1 MKTEKIVLAGGC
13 FWCLEPVFKRIKGVQ
28 SVICGYTGGTLN
40 APTYDDVCTGKTGH
54 AEAIKVEFDSSE
66 ISLSELLDIFF
77 AIHDPTT
84 LNRQG
89 ADTGTQYRSAIF
101 YNNDE
106 QLEIAKNAILETE
119 KKGTWKSPVVTTL
132 ERLAEFFEAEE
143 YHQDFFT
150 KNPSNR
156 YCQISISPKL
166 AKLEKIIKHVAPLVP
181 HRHAICP
188 TVRRNQPLR
197 AVVRDAR
204 YPARRARD
212 CRRST
217 APHLT

>member
-166 AKLEKIIKHVAPLVP
+166 AKLEKIIKHAAPLVP
-181 HRHAICP
+181 HRLMPPLSRLASFLCKNSG
-188 TVRRNQPLR
+188 RDGFQPGAHEER
-197 AVVRDAR
+197 ADPLAQDHR
-204 YPARRARD
+204 
-212 CRRST
+212 
-217 APHLT
+217 

>member
-54 AEAIKVEFDSSE
+54 AEAIKIEFDSSK

-89 ADTGTQYRSAIF
+89 ADIGTQYRSAIF
-101 YNNDE
+101 YDSDE
-106 QLEIAKNAILETE
+106 QLITAKTAILETE
-119 KKGTWKSPVVTTL
+119 KNGLWKQPTATTL
-132 ERLAEFFEAEE
+132 ERLSDFFEAEG

-150 KNPSNR
+150 KNPNNR
-156 YCQISISPKL
+156 YCQISIAPKL
-166 AKLEKIIKHVAPLVP
+166 AKLETIFK
-181 HRHAICP
+181 
-188 TVRRNQPLR
+188 NQK
-197 AVVRDAR
+197 V
-204 YPARRARD
+204 
-212 CRRST
+212 T
-217 APHLT
+217 GHE

>member
-54 AEAIKVEFDSSE
+54 AEAIKVEFDSGK

-77 AIHDPTT
+77 KIHDPTT

-89 ADTGTQYRSAIF
+89 ADIGTQYRSAIF
-101 YNNDE
+101 YDSDE
-106 QLEIAKNAILETE
+106 QLGAAKNAILETE
-119 KKGTWKSPVVTTL
+119 KNGPWKKPTTTTL
-132 ERLAEFFEAEE
+132 ERLTEFFEAEE

-150 KNPSNR
+150 KNPNNR

-166 AKLEKIIKHVAPLVP
+166 SKLESIIKNNK
-181 HRHAICP
+181 
-188 TVRRNQPLR
+188 T
-197 AVVRDAR
+197 
-204 YPARRARD
+204 
-212 CRRST
+212 
-217 APHLT
+217 